1 MAERTAENRN
11 QGPLCKSLLTK
22 TGLKH
27 KTPVYDLI
35 DTKQLKKEVD
45 AGAEYFWSQPHREG
59 IKPIKIDS
67 NDFLFKWTSKTK
79 GKTSFW
85 Q

>member
-11 QGPLCKSLLTK
+11 QVTK
-22 TGLKH
+22 RKVALKRKKKTH
-27 KTPVYDLI
+27 KLI
-35 DTKQLKKEVD
+35 DYRELIKQVE

-67 NDFLFKWTSKTK
+67 NDSLFKWTSKIK
-79 GKTSFW
+79 GRTSFW